1 MDSLYKEYVISFF
14 DRELQ
19 MHGDRPEAVRWSPGG
34 QSLHYE
40 CLLDI
45 DDSIEGSK
53 VLDYGC
59 GKGDL
64 YQFLKERGLFVNYTG
79 FDINENL
86 ISLAKQKYPESDF
99 RVFDIEMDEMDEE
112 FDYIFLCGVFNLR
125 LKGLDKTVK
134 NVLKRLFRNCRKALA
149 FNALSLENPKK
160 TVELNYLSL
169 DEIIE
174 FAKTELSPHIS
185 LAKERIPYDF
195 TMFVRKETISETP
208 HSFLRKLNTG
218 ASSPKFTP

>member
-19 MHGDRPEAVRWSPGG
+19 MHGDRPEAVRWSPDG

-45 DDSIEGSK
+45 DDNIDGSK

-64 YQFLKERGLFVNYTG
+64 YQFLKESDISVDYTG

-86 ISLAKQKYPESDF
+86 ISLAKQKYPEGRF
-99 RVFDIEMDEMDEE
+99 RVLDIEADELEEE
-112 FDYIFLCGVFNLR
+112 FDYIFLCGVFNLK
-125 LKGLDKTVK
+125 LKDLDKTVK
-134 NVLKRLFRNCRKALA
+134 NVLARLFRRCRKALA
-149 FNALSLENPKK
+149 FNALSSENPKK
-160 TVELNYLSL
+160 SVELNYLSP
-169 DEIIE
+169 DEMIE
-174 FAKTELSPHIS
+174 FAKNNLSPHVS
-185 LAKERIPYDF
+185 FARERIPYDF
-195 TMFVRKETISETP
+195 TMFVRKEAKE
-208 HSFLRKLNTG
+208 
-218 ASSPKFTP
+218 

>member
-14 DRELQ
+14 FCLLQ

-45 DDSIEGSK
+45 DESIEGSK

-64 YQFLKERGLFVNYTG
+64 YQFLKERNISVDYTG
-79 FDINENL
+79 SDINENL
-86 ISLAKQKYPESDF
+86 ISLARQKHPEADF
-99 RVFDIEMDEMDEE
+99 RVFDIETDEMDEE
-112 FDYIFLCGVFNLR
+112 FDYIFLCGVFNLK

-134 NVLKRLFRNCRKALA
+134 NVLKRLYRHCRNALA
-149 FNALSLENPKK
+149 FNALSLENPRKA
-160 TVELNYLSL
+160 VELNYLSL
-169 DEIIE
+169 DKMIK
-174 FAKTELSPHIS
+174 FAKTELSPHVS

-195 TMFVRKETISETP
+195 TMFVRK
-208 HSFLRKLNTG
+208 
-218 ASSPKFTP
+218 